1 MANVEDKKASW
12 HFILFSG
19 GFLKGIVSL
28 KMQVEN
34 NFIKESDKSTEEKIT
49 LCIYTAANTIAPGC
63 L

>member
-1 MANVEDKKASW
+1 
-12 HFILFSG
+12 
-19 GFLKGIVSL
+19 
-28 KMQVEN
+28 MQVEN